1 MLIWLLSA
9 GNFVIGM
16 GAFMVIGLMPLLAED
31 LGVGQGRAGTVL
43 TIYALAY
50 AIGSPLLVALTGRVP
65 RRALLAA
72 AMGLFGLAALGA
84 ALAPTLPLLLAAR
97 VAGALGAGLFS
108 PLAAATAAGL
118 SPPAGRGRALARV
131 FFGLTLAQVIGVPAG
146 AWLAYSLSWH
156 LAFLIVAVL
165 AAAPVVVGV
174 LRVVPRDLAFQ
185 PTTLRGLG
193 AALADLRG
201 LVTTAYTALFLGA
214 VYILFTYIAAL
225 LQQQMGYDGSGVSLF
240 LFVFGI
246 GAVGGNLLGGVLA
259 DRLGPQRTLTL
270 LAGAQVLLMPLFS
283 LLPMPDALL
292 LSLGLVWSLAGWSFM
307 PSQQM
312 RLIEMAPE
320 RQNVNL
326 ALNAAAIYAGAG
338 LGGWAG
344 GMVIEA
350 FGLRATGLAAGLAM
364 TLALG
369 NLWLAARLRRRA

>member
-165 AAAPVVVGV
+165 ALPVVVGV

-338 LGGWAG
+338 LGGWVG

-364 TLALG
+364 TLALS

>member
-16 GAFMVIGLMPLLAED
+16 GAFMVIGLIPLLAED
-31 LGVGQGRAGTVL
+31 LGVRQGQAGAVL
-43 TIYALAY
+43 IVYALAY
-50 AIGSPLLVALTGRVP
+50 AVGSPLLVALTGKLP
-65 RRALLAA
+65 RRALLAG
-72 AMGLFGLAALGA
+72 AMGLFGLASLGA
-84 ALAPTLPLLLAAR
+84 ALAPSLPLLLAAR
-97 VAGALGAGLFS
+97 VAAALGAGLFS

-118 SPPAGRGRALARV
+118 SAPEGRGRALARV
-131 FFGLTLAQVIGVPAG
+131 FFGLTLAQVMGVPAG
-146 AWLAYSLSWH
+146 AWLAYTLSWH
-156 LAFLIVAVL
+156 LAFGLVAVL
-165 AAAPVVVGV
+165 ALPVVFGV
-174 LRVVPRDLAFQ
+174 LRIVPRDLAFQ

-193 AALADLRG
+193 TALADLRG

-214 VYILFTYIAAL
+214 VYVLFTYIAAL
-225 LQQQMGYDGSGVSLF
+225 LQQHMGYDGSGVSLF
-240 LFVFGI
+240 LFIFGI
-246 GAVGGNLLGGVLA
+246 GAVGGNLAGGVLA
-259 DRLGPQRTLTL
+259 DRLGPQRTLAF

-283 LLPMPDALL
+283 LVPMADAALL
-292 LSLGLVWSLAGWSFM
+292 TLALLWALAGWSFM

-344 GMVIEA
+344 GLVIEA
-350 FGLRATGLAAGLAM
+350 FGVRATGLAAGLAA

-369 NLWLAARLRRRA
+369 NLWLGERLARRA

>member
-165 AAAPVVVGV
+165 ALPVVVGV

>member
-165 AAAPVVVGV
+165 ALPVVVGV

-185 PTTLRGLG
+185 RTTLRGLG

-338 LGGWAG
+338 LGGWVG